1 MRILQ
6 KSSQILIVTEQRST
20 GDWKKCGFA
29 CFIACFCF
37 VESIFCPQTVLRQY
51 PQRFPPS
58 DATRSDAPPVSKR
71 VTLKYW
77 HQLISIPGRLRSFCR
92 FRFSRFRCGFLFV
105 LIACAG
111 LILRDCLRS
120 PDALIPG
127 TPGLAATVPLLNA
140 WTIAHNSDSL
150 RDGMLDYW
158 NAGIFA
164 PEEGTFAYSE
174 PQPATLIVAPVLW
187 LTGSPAL
194 AYNLYLVV
202 SLILNGWLTFLFL
215 RQVRVRNMIAASAG
229 LAMLLHPLALQQR
242 DVLQLVPMWPIIWVW
257 TAAFQLYC
265 CPRKTTGIYLGIAG
279 ATAFFTSVHQGA
291 FMLLATLPAGVV
303 LVPSKVSGRWLK
315 AVAVSVLTFAVVV
328 GPFLWPMYNRL
339 TAMNFSR
346 TPETVQSLSAK
357 ISDYSVTPSQALL
370 PVKPP
375 GTRGWSLNPG
385 YVRCVIATFGIVFV
399 LFGRSRRRTRWTL
412 FLLLVGTVSL
422 LFSLGLNLQIAGWT
436 PWQTVSRLVPGFSL
450 VRSTFRFAYFVQMS
464 VILIAAL
471 GLDSLDRLYLRKFT
485 NPFARTSFRLLT
497 VVFAT
502 LSAFEVPPS
511 RGSVVGVSNLND
523 PPPWAEFLRDHSAG
537 GGSVL
542 CLPYA
547 AGNSVQDFELTTRWM
562 LLSTEFGLPIVNGYS
577 GFFPQSH
584 FDFQKELSTDAF
596 SEASIGMMRRSDVR
610 YVVVH
615 LKLMDHE
622 QVVPEELFSPV
633 FQDSGS
639 VIVYELI
646 P

>member
-1 MRILQ
+1 MSGRHLRIL
-6 KSSQILIVTEQRST
+6 
-20 GDWKKCGFA
+20 CG
-29 CFIACFCF
+29 
-37 VESIFCPQTVLRQY
+37 TL
-51 PQRFPPS
+51 FP
-58 DATRSDAPPVSKR
+58 
-71 VTLKYW
+71 
-77 HQLISIPGRLRSFCR
+77 
-92 FRFSRFRCGFLFV
+92 FV

-120 PDALIPG
+120 PGALIPS

-140 WTIAHNSDSL
+140 WTIVHNADSL

-174 PQPATLIVAPVLW
+174 PQPATMIVAPVLW

-194 AYNLYLVV
+194 AYNLYLVF
-202 SLILNGWLTFLFL
+202 SLILNGWLAFLFL

-229 LAMLLHPLALQQR
+229 LAMMLHPLALQQR
-242 DVLQLVPMWPIIWVW
+242 DVLQLVPMWAILWVW
-257 TAAFQLYC
+257 TAAFQLYR
-265 CPRKTTGIYLGIAG
+265 CPRKTTGICLGIAG
-279 ATAFFTSVHQGA
+279 AAAFFTSVHQGA

-303 LVPSKVSGRWLK
+303 LVPARVSGRWLK
-315 AVAVSVLTFAVVV
+315 AVSVSVVTFAALV

-339 TAMNFSR
+339 SAMNFSR
-346 TPETVQSLSAK
+346 TPETVQSLSAM

-385 YVRCVIATFGIVFV
+385 YVRCGLAAFGIAFV

-412 FLLLVGTVSL
+412 FLLLIGTVSF
-422 LFSLGLNLQIAGWT
+422 LFSLGLNLQIWDWS
-436 PWQTVSRLVPGFSL
+436 PWETFTRVVPGFSL
-450 VRSTFRFAYFVQMS
+450 VRSPFRFAYFVQMS
-464 VILIAAL
+464 VILIAAV
-471 GLDSLDRLYLRKFT
+471 GLDSLDRLYLPKLK
-485 NPFARTSFRLLT
+485 NPVARTPFRLLT
-497 VVFAT
+497 AAFIF
-502 LSAFEVPPS
+502 LLAFEVPPQ

-523 PPPWAEFLRDHSAG
+523 PPSWAEFLRDHSAAD
-537 GGSVL
+537 GSVL

-547 AGNSVQDFELTTRWM
+547 AGNTVQDFELTTRWM
-562 LLSTEFGLPIVNGYS
+562 LLSTRFQLPIVNGYS

-584 FDFQKELSTDAF
+584 FDFQKELSADAF
-596 SEASIGMMRRSDVR
+596 SEASIEMMRRSDVR
-610 YVVVH
+610 YVVMH
-615 LKLMDHE
+615 LKLMDRQH
-622 QVVPEELFSPV
+622 VVPEGLFTPV
-633 FQDSGS
+633 FHDSGS